1 MTGERWRGVEHQLI
15 GFLVLP
21 ETANTNGQL
30 LQQRL
35 GGAEQSVTGIGQA
48 DAASAAEK
56 QRLLKVR
63 LKAADLLAD
72 RRLGQVQLGGR
83 LVKTASRAAASKP
96 RRVLSG
102 GQCLSMLI
110 SSSNHFSAKSI
121 VCSPVLPTVA
131 CMASRS
137 RSFSLNTMA

>member
-35 GGAEQSVTGIGQA
+35 GGAEQIVTGIGQA

-63 LKAADLLAD
+63 LKAAALLAD
-72 RRLGQVQLGGR
+72 RRLGQVQPGGR
-83 LVKTASRAAASKP
+83 LVKTAQ
-96 RRVLSG
+96 SG
-102 GQCLSMLI
+102 GGLKG
-110 SSSNHFSAKSI
+110 AKGTERG
-121 VCSPVLPTVA
+121 PLLEHA
-131 CMASRS
+131 HK
-137 RSFSLNTMA
+137 FL